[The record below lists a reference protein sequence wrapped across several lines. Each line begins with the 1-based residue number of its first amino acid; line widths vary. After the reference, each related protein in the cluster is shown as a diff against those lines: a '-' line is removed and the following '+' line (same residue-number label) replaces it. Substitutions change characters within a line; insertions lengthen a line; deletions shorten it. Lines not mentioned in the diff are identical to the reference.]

1 MAALTADTA
10 RTYEAGI
17 APVINDITAVA
28 STTTYEGSCMELESG
43 LASPYDGTGSTGFAG
58 FALRGIV
65 STASGGEKVRVVSQ
79 GVVTLDV
86 VDSSAASVGSL
97 VYATDDNTFTVTV
110 ADPVTIPIGKVLRH
124 VTGTTCQVYFT
135 ADALS
140 NR

>member
-10 RTYEAGI
+10 RTYEAGVE
-17 APVINDITAVA
+17 PVINDITAVA
-28 STTTYEGSCMELESG
+28 STTTYEGSCIELASG
-43 LASPYDGTGSTGFAG
+43 LAQPYDGTGTSGFGG

-86 VDSSAASVGSL
+86 VGATAASVGVL
-97 VYATDDNTFTVTV
+97 AYASDDNTFTMTLL
-110 ADPVTIPIGKVLRH
+110 DNLPIGKVLRH
-124 VTGTTCQVYFT
+124 VTGTTCQVYFS
-135 ADALS
+135 ADAVS

>member
-17 APVINDITAVA
+17 EPVINDITAVA

-65 STASGGEKVRVVSQ
+65 STASGGEKVRVVS
-79 GVVTLDV
+79 
-86 VDSSAASVGSL
+86 L

>member
-10 RTYEAGI
+10 RTYEAGVE
-17 APVINDITAVA
+17 PVINDITAVA
-28 STTTYEGSCMELESG
+28 STTTYEGSCIELASG
-43 LASPYDGTGSTGFAG
+43 LAQPYDGTGTSGFGG

-79 GVVTLDV
+79 GVATLATV
-86 VDSSAASVGSL
+86 GASAASVGSL
-97 VYATDDNTFTVTV
+97 VYASDDGTFTLTSG
-110 ADPVTIPIGKVLRH
+110 TMPIGKVLRH
-124 VTGTTCQVYFT
+124 VTGTTCQVYFS